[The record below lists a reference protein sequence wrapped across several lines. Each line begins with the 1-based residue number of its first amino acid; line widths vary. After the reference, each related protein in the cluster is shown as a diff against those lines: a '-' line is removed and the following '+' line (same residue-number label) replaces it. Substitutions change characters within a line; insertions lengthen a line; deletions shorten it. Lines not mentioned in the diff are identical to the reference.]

1 MEISLKKASE
11 DDYFNALLDQ
21 VYTYS
26 FKPYS
31 YITIVLS
38 VYKHDG
44 PSLDLFVANF
54 NVSFVLGKVAV
65 DNDEPY
71 YEKYMINSGYFHI
84 EAVQVVEDLGPNQEI
99 LGGIPYFKDAY
110 SSFSIGTISITSS
123 VNSSFTFGYSF
134 VNGFSTSNGFSIE
147 DGKNYGTSI
156 EFGYSKTLT
165 ISDPIVNSQ
174 LSSNNRDE
182 YQWSFVS
189 NSKEVRRK
197 TFSFDCGYIFE
208 LDERKSQTYDD
219 AMALKTN
226 FK

>member
-1 MEISLKKASE
+1 MVIVLSKNKIHKLHSELNDYFDYVLSQNSISKNNNMEISLKKASE
-11 DDYFNALLDQ
+11 DDYFNALWDQ

-26 FKPYS
+26 FKSYG

-44 PSLDLFVANF
+44 PSLDLFVTNF

-71 YEKYMINSGYFHI
+71 YEKYMINSGYFHV

-110 SSFSIGTISITSS
+110 SSSSTGTISITSS
-123 VNSSFTFGYSF
+123 VNSSFTFGYFF

-147 DGKNYGTSI
+147 GGKNYGTSI

-174 LSSNNRDE
+174 LSSNNR
-182 YQWSFVS
+182 
-189 NSKEVRRK
+189 
-197 TFSFDCGYIFE
+197 C
-208 LDERKSQTYDD
+208 
-219 AMALKTN
+219 
-226 FK
+226 